1 MSDNTNKTAPVE
13 EEYDMDVYTLVDEDG
28 VETDFEFLGSIEL
41 DGNTYV
47 AFSPLDQ
54 EEDSDEEEYVVFK
67 VSSDE
72 EGNEVY
78 DNIEDDEEFDRVS
91 DAFEDAFWNELDLDS
106 EDGEDEE

>member
-54 EEDSDEEEYVVFK
+54 AEDSDEEEYVVFK

-78 DNIEDDEEFDRVS
+78 DNIEDDDEFDRVS
-91 DAFEDAFWNELDLDS
+91 DAFEDAFWNELDLDQ

>member
-1 MSDNTNKTAPVE
+1 MSDNVNKNVPAE
-13 EEYDMDVYTLVDEDG
+13 EEYEMDVYTLVDEEG

-54 EEDSDEEEYVVFK
+54 DEESDEEEYVVFK
-67 VSSDE
+67 VSADE
-72 EGNEVY
+72 DGNEVY

-91 DAFEDAFWNELDLDS
+91 DAFEDAFWSELDLD
-106 EDGEDEE
+106 GDEEE